1 MSRQPSLGRWV
12 GWRMSLLALGAVL
25 AIAAGM
31 YLWFLFGDWWVL
43 RQVPAAARAEILQ
56 LRADPQQNEARLW
69 ELFSHYYPVRYFLP
83 GIASRDWWV
92 LAGLLLAAVPL
103 ILLAGF
109 RLSRPLSSQFS
120 AIAAAARRV
129 ASGELDTRLDVA
141 ETAPAEVR
149 RLALDFNSLTA
160 RLQQY
165 ENDVR
170 DSSAILAHEL
180 RTPLNAASV
189 RVQGILDEVL
199 PADARQLQLVKR
211 QLDLLNTLVGDLHTL
226 SLAEA
231 GQLALD
237 QRSFAL
243 AALVEERLAWFAPQL
258 QAEGVRVELHLD
270 ECQPAVRRPGAHRP
284 VAHHPAGKLPALWR
298 QRRRAGDRPAG
309 PGRRPDPGIPR
320 PRPGYPG
327 GRPGTGLPSLLAR
340 REFACAASGRQRLGA
355 IHRPRHLRRPPGADP
370 RPGAARWRGAAAD
383 RVARASRRPG
393 VIARPIPWY
402 SQTSIVS
409 MAWTPRRT

>member
-1 MSRQPSLGRWV
+1 MKRQAPLGRWV

-25 AIAAGM
+25 LIAAGM

-43 RQVPAAARAEILQ
+43 RQVPQAARAEILQ
-56 LRADPQQNEARLW
+56 LRADPQENEARLW
-69 ELFSHYYPVRYFLP
+69 ALFSHYYPVRYFLP

-92 LAGLLLAAVPL
+92 LAGLVLAAVPL

-129 ASGELDTRLDVA
+129 ASGDLDTRLEVA
-141 ETAPAEVR
+141 ETAPAELR

-165 ENDVR
+165 ERDVR

-189 RVQGILDEVL
+189 RVQGILDEVF
-199 PADARQLQLVKR
+199 PADARQLQMVKR

-237 QRSFAL
+237 QRPFAL

-258 QAEGVRVELHLD
+258 QAEAIRLHL
-270 ECQPAVRRPGAHRP
+270 E
-284 VAHHPAGKLPALWR
+284 L
-298 QRRRAGDRPAG
+298 
-309 PGRRPDPGIPR
+309 DP
-320 PRPGYPG
+320 
-327 GRPGTGLPSLLAR
+327 
-340 REFACAASGRQRLGA
+340 RQRLYADRDRIGQLLNILLENFLRYGA
-355 IHRPRHLRRPPGADP
+355 SGGELEIVQRALAEGLVLEFRDRGPGIAEADRERVFHRFWRTDSSRARHLG
-370 RPGAARWRGAAAD
+370 GSGLGLSI
-383 RVARASRRPG
+383 ARAICAAHQGRIVALVREGGGTVMRIELPG
-393 VIARPIPWY
+393 RL
-402 SQTSIVS
+402 S
-409 MAWTPRRT
+409 

>member
-1 MSRQPSLGRWV
+1 MKRQAPLGRWV

-25 AIAAGM
+25 LIAAGM

-43 RQVPAAARAEILQ
+43 RQVPQAARTEILQ
-56 LRADPQQNEARLW
+56 LRADPQENEARLW
-69 ELFSHYYPVRYFLP
+69 ALFSHYYPVRYFLP

-92 LAGLLLAAVPL
+92 LAGLVLAAVPL

-129 ASGELDTRLDVA
+129 ASGDLDTRLEVA
-141 ETAPAEVR
+141 ETAPAELR

-165 ENDVR
+165 ERDVR

-189 RVQGILDEVL
+189 RVQGILDEVF
-199 PADARQLQLVKR
+199 PADARQLQMVKR

-237 QRSFAL
+237 QRPFAL

-258 QAEGVRVELHLD
+258 QAEAIRLHL
-270 ECQPAVRRPGAHRP
+270 E
-284 VAHHPAGKLPALWR
+284 L
-298 QRRRAGDRPAG
+298 
-309 PGRRPDPGIPR
+309 DP
-320 PRPGYPG
+320 
-327 GRPGTGLPSLLAR
+327 
-340 REFACAASGRQRLGA
+340 RQRLYADRDRIGQLLNILLENFLRYGA
-355 IHRPRHLRRPPGADP
+355 SGGELEIVQQALAEGLVLEFRDRGPGIAEADRERVFHRFWRADSSRARHLG
-370 RPGAARWRGAAAD
+370 GSGLGLSI
-383 RVARASRRPG
+383 ARAICAAHQGRIVALGHEGGGTVMRIELPG
-393 VIARPIPWY
+393 RG
-402 SQTSIVS
+402 
-409 MAWTPRRT
+409 

>member
-1 MSRQPSLGRWV
+1 MKRQAPLGRWV

-25 AIAAGM
+25 LIAAGM

-43 RQVPAAARAEILQ
+43 RQVPQAARAEILQ
-56 LRADPQQNEARLW
+56 LRADPQENEARLW
-69 ELFSHYYPVRYFLP
+69 ALFSHYYPVRYFLP

-92 LAGLLLAAVPL
+92 LAGLVLAAVPL

-129 ASGELDTRLDVA
+129 ASGDLDTRLEVA
-141 ETAPAEVR
+141 ETAPAELR

-165 ENDVR
+165 ERDVR

-189 RVQGILDEVL
+189 RVQGILDEVF
-199 PADARQLQLVKR
+199 PADARQLQMVKR

-237 QRSFAL
+237 QRPFAL
-243 AALVEERLAWFAPQL
+243 AALVEEGLAWFAPQL
-258 QAEGVRVELHLD
+258 QAEAIRLHL
-270 ECQPAVRRPGAHRP
+270 E
-284 VAHHPAGKLPALWR
+284 L
-298 QRRRAGDRPAG
+298 
-309 PGRRPDPGIPR
+309 DP
-320 PRPGYPG
+320 
-327 GRPGTGLPSLLAR
+327 
-340 REFACAASGRQRLGA
+340 RQRLYADRDRIGQLLNILLENFLRYGA
-355 IHRPRHLRRPPGADP
+355 SGGELEIVQRALAEGLVLEFRDRGPGIAEADRERVFHRFWRADSSRARHLG
-370 RPGAARWRGAAAD
+370 GSGLGLSI
-383 RVARASRRPG
+383 ARAICAAHQGRIVALGREGGGTVMRIELPG
-393 VIARPIPWY
+393 RL
-402 SQTSIVS
+402 S
-409 MAWTPRRT
+409 

>member
-1 MSRQPSLGRWV
+1 MKRQAPLGRWV

-25 AIAAGM
+25 LIAAGM

-43 RQVPAAARAEILQ
+43 RQVPQAARAEILQ
-56 LRADPQQNEARLW
+56 LRADPQENEARLW
-69 ELFSHYYPVRYFLP
+69 ALFSHYYPVRYFLP

-92 LAGLLLAAVPL
+92 LAGLVLAAVPL

-129 ASGELDTRLDVA
+129 ASGDLDTRLEVA
-141 ETAPAEVR
+141 ETAPAELR

-165 ENDVR
+165 ERDVR

-189 RVQGILDEVL
+189 RVQGILDEVF
-199 PADARQLQLVKR
+199 PADACQLQMVKR

-237 QRSFAL
+237 QRPFAL

-258 QAEGVRVELHLD
+258 QAEAIRLHL
-270 ECQPAVRRPGAHRP
+270 E
-284 VAHHPAGKLPALWR
+284 L
-298 QRRRAGDRPAG
+298 
-309 PGRRPDPGIPR
+309 DP
-320 PRPGYPG
+320 
-327 GRPGTGLPSLLAR
+327 
-340 REFACAASGRQRLGA
+340 RQRLYADRDRIGQLLNILLENFLRYGA
-355 IHRPRHLRRPPGADP
+355 SGGELEIVQRALAEGLVLEFRDRGPGIAEADRERVFHRFWRADSSRARHLG
-370 RPGAARWRGAAAD
+370 GSGLGLSI
-383 RVARASRRPG
+383 ARAICAAHQGRIVALGRKGGGTVMRIELPG
-393 VIARPIPWY
+393 RL
-402 SQTSIVS
+402 S
-409 MAWTPRRT
+409 

>member
-1 MSRQPSLGRWV
+1 M
-12 GWRMSLLALGAVL
+12 
-25 AIAAGM
+25 
-31 YLWFLFGDWWVL
+31 
-43 RQVPAAARAEILQ
+43 
-56 LRADPQQNEARLW
+56 
-69 ELFSHYYPVRYFLP
+69 RYFLP

-129 ASGELDTRLDVA
+129 ASGDLETRLEVA
-141 ETAPAEVR
+141 ETAPAELR

-165 ENDVR
+165 ERDVR

-189 RVQGILDEVL
+189 RVQGILDEVF
-199 PADARQLQLVKR
+199 PADARQLQMVKR

-237 QRSFAL
+237 QRPFAL

-258 QAEGVRVELHLD
+258 QAEAIQLRLEL
-270 ECQPAVRRPGAHRP
+270 
-284 VAHHPAGKLPALWR
+284 
-298 QRRRAGDRPAG
+298 
-309 PGRRPDPGIPR
+309 DP
-320 PRPGYPG
+320 
-327 GRPGTGLPSLLAR
+327 
-340 REFACAASGRQRLGA
+340 RQRLYADRHRIGQLLNILLENFLRYGA
-355 IHRPRHLRRPPGADP
+355 SGGELEIVQLALAEGLVLEFRDRGPGIAEADRERVFHRFWRADSSRARHLG
-370 RPGAARWRGAAAD
+370 GSGLGLSI
-383 RVARASRRPG
+383 ARAICAAHQGRIVALGREGGGTVMRIELPG
-393 VIARPIPWY
+393 RL
-402 SQTSIVS
+402 S
-409 MAWTPRRT
+409 

>member
-1 MSRQPSLGRWV
+1 M
-12 GWRMSLLALGAVL
+12 
-25 AIAAGM
+25 
-31 YLWFLFGDWWVL
+31 L
-43 RQVPAAARAEILQ
+43 RQVPQAARAEILQ
-56 LRADPQQNEARLW
+56 LRADPQEHEARLW
-69 ELFSHYYPVRYFLP
+69 ALFSHYYPVRYFLP

-92 LAGLLLAAVPL
+92 LAGLVLAAVPL

-129 ASGELDTRLDVA
+129 ASGDLDTRLEVA
-141 ETAPAEVR
+141 ETAPAELR

-165 ENDVR
+165 ERDVR

-189 RVQGILDEVL
+189 RVQGILDEVF
-199 PADARQLQLVKR
+199 PADARQLQMVKR

-237 QRSFAL
+237 QRPFAL

-258 QAEGVRVELHLD
+258 QAEAIRLRLELD
-270 ECQPAVRRPGAHRP
+270 P
-284 VAHHPAGKLPALWR
+284 R
-298 QRRRAGDRPAG
+298 QRLYADRDRIGQLLNILLENFLRYGASGGELEIVQRALAEGLVLEFRDRGPGIAEADRERVFHRFWRADSSRARHLG
-309 PGRRPDPGIPR
+309 GSGLGLSIARAICAAHQGRIVALGREGGGTVMRIELPGRR
-320 PRPGYPG
+320 
-327 GRPGTGLPSLLAR
+327 S
-340 REFACAASGRQRLGA
+340 
-355 IHRPRHLRRPPGADP
+355 
-370 RPGAARWRGAAAD
+370 
-383 RVARASRRPG
+383 
-393 VIARPIPWY
+393 
-402 SQTSIVS
+402 
-409 MAWTPRRT
+409 

>member
-1 MSRQPSLGRWV
+1 MKRQAPLGRWV

-25 AIAAGM
+25 LIAAGM

-43 RQVPAAARAEILQ
+43 RQVPQAARTEILQ
-56 LRADPQQNEARLW
+56 LRADPQENEARLW
-69 ELFSHYYPVRYFLP
+69 ALFSHYYPVRYFLP

-92 LAGLLLAAVPL
+92 LAGLVLAAVPL

-120 AIAAAARRV
+120 TIAAAARRV
-129 ASGELDTRLDVA
+129 ASGDLDTRLEVA
-141 ETAPAEVR
+141 ETAPAELR

-165 ENDVR
+165 ERDVR

-189 RVQGILDEVL
+189 RVQGILDEVF
-199 PADARQLQLVKR
+199 PADARQLQMVKR

-237 QRSFAL
+237 QRPFAL

-258 QAEGVRVELHLD
+258 QAEAIRLHL
-270 ECQPAVRRPGAHRP
+270 E
-284 VAHHPAGKLPALWR
+284 L
-298 QRRRAGDRPAG
+298 
-309 PGRRPDPGIPR
+309 DP
-320 PRPGYPG
+320 
-327 GRPGTGLPSLLAR
+327 
-340 REFACAASGRQRLGA
+340 RQRLYADRDRIGQLLNILLENFLRYGA
-355 IHRPRHLRRPPGADP
+355 SGGELAIVQQALAEGLVLEFRDRGPGIAEADRERVFHRFWRADSSRARHLG
-370 RPGAARWRGAAAD
+370 GSGLGLSI
-383 RVARASRRPG
+383 ARAICAAHQGRIVALGREGGGTVMRIELPG
-393 VIARPIPWY
+393 RL
-402 SQTSIVS
+402 S
-409 MAWTPRRT
+409 

>member
-1 MSRQPSLGRWV
+1 MKRQAPLGRWV

-25 AIAAGM
+25 LIAAGM

-43 RQVPAAARAEILQ
+43 RQVPQAARTEILQ
-56 LRADPQQNEARLW
+56 LRADPQENEARLW
-69 ELFSHYYPVRYFLP
+69 ALFSHYYPVRYFLP

-92 LAGLLLAAVPL
+92 LAGLVLAAVPL

-129 ASGELDTRLDVA
+129 ASGDLDTRLEVA
-141 ETAPAEVR
+141 ETAPAELR

-165 ENDVR
+165 ERDVR
-170 DSSAILAHEL
+170 DSSSILAHEL

-189 RVQGILDEVL
+189 RVQGILDEVF
-199 PADARQLQLVKR
+199 PADARQLQMVKR

-237 QRSFAL
+237 QRPFAL

-258 QAEGVRVELHLD
+258 QAEAIRLHL
-270 ECQPAVRRPGAHRP
+270 E
-284 VAHHPAGKLPALWR
+284 L
-298 QRRRAGDRPAG
+298 
-309 PGRRPDPGIPR
+309 DP
-320 PRPGYPG
+320 
-327 GRPGTGLPSLLAR
+327 
-340 REFACAASGRQRLGA
+340 RQRLYADRDRIGQLLNILLENFLRYGA
-355 IHRPRHLRRPPGADP
+355 SGGELEIVQQALAEGLVLEFRDRGPGIAEADRERVFHRFWRADSSRARHLG
-370 RPGAARWRGAAAD
+370 GSGLGLSI
-383 RVARASRRPG
+383 ARAICAAHQGRIVALGHEGGGTVMRIELPG
-393 VIARPIPWY
+393 RG
-402 SQTSIVS
+402 
-409 MAWTPRRT
+409 

>member
-1 MSRQPSLGRWV
+1 MKRQAPLGRWV

-25 AIAAGM
+25 LIAAGM

-43 RQVPAAARAEILQ
+43 RQVPQAARAEILQ
-56 LRADPQQNEARLW
+56 LRADPQENEARLW
-69 ELFSHYYPVRYFLP
+69 ALFSHYYPVRYFLP

-109 RLSRPLSSQFS
+109 RLSRPLSSQFF

-129 ASGELDTRLDVA
+129 ASGDLETRLEVA
-141 ETAPAEVR
+141 ETAPAELR

-165 ENDVR
+165 ERDVR

-189 RVQGILDEVL
+189 RVQGILDEVF
-199 PADARQLQLVKR
+199 PADARQLQMVKR

-237 QRSFAL
+237 QRPFAL

-258 QAEGVRVELHLD
+258 HAEAIQLRLEL
-270 ECQPAVRRPGAHRP
+270 
-284 VAHHPAGKLPALWR
+284 
-298 QRRRAGDRPAG
+298 
-309 PGRRPDPGIPR
+309 DP
-320 PRPGYPG
+320 
-327 GRPGTGLPSLLAR
+327 
-340 REFACAASGRQRLGA
+340 RQRLYADRHRIGQLLNILLENFLRYGA
-355 IHRPRHLRRPPGADP
+355 SGGELEIVQLALAEGLVLEFRDRGPGIAEADRERVFHRFWRADSSRARHLG
-370 RPGAARWRGAAAD
+370 GSGLGLSI
-383 RVARASRRPG
+383 ARAICAAHQGRIVALGREGGGTVMRIELPG
-393 VIARPIPWY
+393 RL
-402 SQTSIVS
+402 S
-409 MAWTPRRT
+409 

>member
-1 MSRQPSLGRWV
+1 MKRQAPLGRWV

-25 AIAAGM
+25 LIAAGM

-43 RQVPAAARAEILQ
+43 RQVPQAARAEILQ
-56 LRADPQQNEARLW
+56 LRADPQENEARLW
-69 ELFSHYYPVRYFLP
+69 ALFSHYYPVRYFLP

-129 ASGELDTRLDVA
+129 ASGDLDTRLEVA
-141 ETAPAEVR
+141 ETAPAELR

-165 ENDVR
+165 ERDVR

-189 RVQGILDEVL
+189 RVQGILDEVF
-199 PADARQLQLVKR
+199 PADARQLQMVKR

-237 QRSFAL
+237 QRPFAL

-258 QAEGVRVELHLD
+258 QAEAIPLRLEL
-270 ECQPAVRRPGAHRP
+270 
-284 VAHHPAGKLPALWR
+284 
-298 QRRRAGDRPAG
+298 
-309 PGRRPDPGIPR
+309 DP
-320 PRPGYPG
+320 
-327 GRPGTGLPSLLAR
+327 
-340 REFACAASGRQRLGA
+340 RQRLYADRHRIGQLLNILLENFLRYGA
-355 IHRPRHLRRPPGADP
+355 SGGELEIVQLALAEGLVLEFRDRGPGIAEADRERVFHRFWRADSSRARHLG
-370 RPGAARWRGAAAD
+370 GSGLGLSI
-383 RVARASRRPG
+383 ARAICAAHQGRIVALGREGGGTVMRIELPG
-393 VIARPIPWY
+393 RL
-402 SQTSIVS
+402 S
-409 MAWTPRRT
+409 

>member
-1 MSRQPSLGRWV
+1 MKRQAPLGRWV

-25 AIAAGM
+25 LIAAGM

-43 RQVPAAARAEILQ
+43 RQVPQAARAEILQ
-56 LRADPQQNEARLW
+56 LRADPQENEARLW
-69 ELFSHYYPVRYFLP
+69 ALFSHYYPVRYFLP

-92 LAGLLLAAVPL
+92 LAGLVLAAVPL

-129 ASGELDTRLDVA
+129 ASGDLDTRLEVA
-141 ETAPAEVR
+141 ETAPAELR

-165 ENDVR
+165 ERDVR

-189 RVQGILDEVL
+189 RVQGILDEVF
-199 PADARQLQLVKR
+199 PADARQLQMVKR

-237 QRSFAL
+237 QRPFAL

-258 QAEGVRVELHLD
+258 QAEAIRLHLELD
-270 ECQPAVRRPGAHRP
+270 
-284 VAHHPAGKLPALWR
+284 L
-298 QRRRAGDRPAG
+298 
-309 PGRRPDPGIPR
+309 
-320 PRPGYPG
+320 
-327 GRPGTGLPSLLAR
+327 
-340 REFACAASGRQRLGA
+340 RQRLYADRDRIGQLLNILLENFLRYGA
-355 IHRPRHLRRPPGADP
+355 SGGELEIVQQALAEGLVLEFRDRGPGIAEADRERVFHRFWRADSSRARHLG
-370 RPGAARWRGAAAD
+370 GSGLGLSI
-383 RVARASRRPG
+383 ARAICAAHQGRIVALGREGGGTVMRIELPG
-393 VIARPIPWY
+393 RL
-402 SQTSIVS
+402 S
-409 MAWTPRRT
+409 

>member
-56 LRADPQQNEARLW
+56 LRADPQQNETRLW

-199 PADARQLQLVKR
+199 PADARQLQQVKR

-270 ECQPAVRRPGAHRP
+270 ERQQLFADRERIGQLLTILLENFLRYGASGGELEIVQQAQADGLILEFR
-284 VAHHPAGKLPALWR
+284 
-298 QRRRAGDRPAG
+298 DRG
-309 PGRRPDPGIPR
+309 PGIPEADR
-320 PRPGYPG
+320 ERVFHRFWRAESSRARHLGGSGLGLSIARAICVAHQGQIRALERPGGGALLRIELPG
-327 GRPGTGLPSLLAR
+327 
-340 REFACAASGRQRLGA
+340 
-355 IHRPRHLRRPPGADP
+355 
-370 RPGAARWRGAAAD
+370 
-383 RVARASRRPG
+383 RVAAP
-393 VIARPIPWY
+393 V
-402 SQTSIVS
+402 
-409 MAWTPRRT
+409 

>member
-1 MSRQPSLGRWV
+1 MKRQAPLGRWV

-25 AIAAGM
+25 LIAAGM

-43 RQVPAAARAEILQ
+43 RQVPQAARAEILQ
-56 LRADPQQNEARLW
+56 LRADPQENEARLW
-69 ELFSHYYPVRYFLP
+69 ALFSHYYPVRYFLP

-92 LAGLLLAAVPL
+92 LAGLVLAAVPL

-129 ASGELDTRLDVA
+129 ASGDLDTRLEVA
-141 ETAPAEVR
+141 ETAPAELR

-165 ENDVR
+165 ERDVR

-189 RVQGILDEVL
+189 RVQGILDEVF
-199 PADARQLQLVKR
+199 PADARQLQMVKR

-237 QRSFAL
+237 QRPFAL

-258 QAEGVRVELHLD
+258 QAEAIRLHL
-270 ECQPAVRRPGAHRP
+270 E
-284 VAHHPAGKLPALWR
+284 L
-298 QRRRAGDRPAG
+298 
-309 PGRRPDPGIPR
+309 DP
-320 PRPGYPG
+320 
-327 GRPGTGLPSLLAR
+327 
-340 REFACAASGRQRLGA
+340 RQRLYADRDRIGQLLNILLENFLRYGA
-355 IHRPRHLRRPPGADP
+355 SGGELEIVQQALAEGLVLEFRDRGPGIAEADRERVFHRFWRADSSRARHLG
-370 RPGAARWRGAAAD
+370 GSGLGLSI
-383 RVARASRRPG
+383 ARAICAAHQGRIVALGREGGGTVMRIELPG
-393 VIARPIPWY
+393 RL
-402 SQTSIVS
+402 S
-409 MAWTPRRT
+409 

>member
-1 MSRQPSLGRWV
+1 MKRQAPLGRWV

-25 AIAAGM
+25 LIAAGM

-43 RQVPAAARAEILQ
+43 RQVPQAARAEILQ
-56 LRADPQQNEARLW
+56 LRADPQENEARLW
-69 ELFSHYYPVRYFLP
+69 ALFSHYYPVRYFLP

-129 ASGELDTRLDVA
+129 ASGDLETRLEVA
-141 ETAPAEVR
+141 ETAPAELR

-165 ENDVR
+165 ERDVR

-189 RVQGILDEVL
+189 RVQGILDEVF
-199 PADARQLQLVKR
+199 PADARQLQMVKR

-231 GQLALD
+231 GPLALD
-237 QRSFAL
+237 QRPVAL
-243 AALVEERLAWFAPQL
+243 AALVEERLAWFTPQL
-258 QAEGVRVELHLD
+258 QAEAIQLRLEL
-270 ECQPAVRRPGAHRP
+270 
-284 VAHHPAGKLPALWR
+284 
-298 QRRRAGDRPAG
+298 
-309 PGRRPDPGIPR
+309 DP
-320 PRPGYPG
+320 
-327 GRPGTGLPSLLAR
+327 
-340 REFACAASGRQRLGA
+340 RQRLYADRDRIGQLLNILLENFLRYGA
-355 IHRPRHLRRPPGADP
+355 SGGELEIVQLALAEGLVLEFRDRGPGIAEADRERVFHRFWRADSSRARHLG
-370 RPGAARWRGAAAD
+370 GSGLGLSI
-383 RVARASRRPG
+383 ARAICAAHQGRIVALGHEGGGTVMRIELPG
-393 VIARPIPWY
+393 RL
-402 SQTSIVS
+402 S
-409 MAWTPRRT
+409 

>member
-243 AALVEERLAWFAPQL
+243 AALVEERLAWFTPQL

-270 ECQPAVRRPGAHRP
+270 ERQQLFADRERIGQLLTILLENFLRYGASGGELQIVQQAQADGLILEFR
-284 VAHHPAGKLPALWR
+284 
-298 QRRRAGDRPAG
+298 DRG
-309 PGRRPDPGIPR
+309 PGIPEADR
-320 PRPGYPG
+320 ERVFHRFWRAESSRARHLGGSGLGLSIARAICVAHQGQIRALERPGGGALLRIELPG
-327 GRPGTGLPSLLAR
+327 
-340 REFACAASGRQRLGA
+340 
-355 IHRPRHLRRPPGADP
+355 
-370 RPGAARWRGAAAD
+370 
-383 RVARASRRPG
+383 RVAAP
-393 VIARPIPWY
+393 V
-402 SQTSIVS
+402 
-409 MAWTPRRT
+409 

>member
-1 MSRQPSLGRWV
+1 MKRQAPLGRWV

-25 AIAAGM
+25 LIAVGM

-43 RQVPAAARAEILQ
+43 RQVPQAARAEILQ
-56 LRADPQQNEARLW
+56 LRADPQENEARLW
-69 ELFSHYYPVRYFLP
+69 ALFSHYYPVRYFLP

-92 LAGLLLAAVPL
+92 LAGLVLAAVPL

-129 ASGELDTRLDVA
+129 ASGDLDTRLEVA
-141 ETAPAEVR
+141 ETAPAELR

-165 ENDVR
+165 ERDVR

-189 RVQGILDEVL
+189 RVQGILDEVF
-199 PADARQLQLVKR
+199 PADARQLQMIKR

-237 QRSFAL
+237 QRPFAL

-258 QAEGVRVELHLD
+258 QAEAIRLHL
-270 ECQPAVRRPGAHRP
+270 E
-284 VAHHPAGKLPALWR
+284 L
-298 QRRRAGDRPAG
+298 
-309 PGRRPDPGIPR
+309 DP
-320 PRPGYPG
+320 
-327 GRPGTGLPSLLAR
+327 
-340 REFACAASGRQRLGA
+340 RQRLYADRDRIGQLLNILLENFLRYGA
-355 IHRPRHLRRPPGADP
+355 SGGELEIVQQALAERLVLEFRDRGPGIAEADRERVFHRFWRADSSRARHLG
-370 RPGAARWRGAAAD
+370 GSGLGLSI
-383 RVARASRRPG
+383 ARAICAAHQGRIVALGREGGGTVMRIELPG
-393 VIARPIPWY
+393 RL
-402 SQTSIVS
+402 S
-409 MAWTPRRT
+409 

>member
-1 MSRQPSLGRWV
+1 MSRQPPLGRWV

-199 PADARQLQLVKR
+199 PADARQLQQVKR

-237 QRSFAL
+237 QRPFVL

-258 QAEGVRVELHLD
+258 QAEGVRVELQLD
-270 ECQPAVRRPGAHRP
+270 ERQQLFADRERIGQLLTILLENFLRYGASGGELQIVQQAQADGLILEFR
-284 VAHHPAGKLPALWR
+284 
-298 QRRRAGDRPAG
+298 DRG
-309 PGRRPDPGIPR
+309 PGIPEADR
-320 PRPGYPG
+320 ERVFHRFWRAESSRARHLGGSGLGLSIARAICVAHQGQIRALERPGGGALLRIELPG
-327 GRPGTGLPSLLAR
+327 
-340 REFACAASGRQRLGA
+340 
-355 IHRPRHLRRPPGADP
+355 
-370 RPGAARWRGAAAD
+370 
-383 RVARASRRPG
+383 RVAAPL
-393 VIARPIPWY
+393 
-402 SQTSIVS
+402 
-409 MAWTPRRT
+409 

>member
-1 MSRQPSLGRWV
+1 MKRQAPLGRWV

-25 AIAAGM
+25 LIAAGM

-43 RQVPAAARAEILQ
+43 RQVPQAARAEILQ
-56 LRADPQQNEARLW
+56 LRADPQENEARLW
-69 ELFSHYYPVRYFLP
+69 ALFSHYYPVRYFLP

-92 LAGLLLAAVPL
+92 LAGLVLAAVPL

-129 ASGELDTRLDVA
+129 ASGDLETRLEVA
-141 ETAPAEVR
+141 ETAPAELR

-165 ENDVR
+165 ERDVR

-189 RVQGILDEVL
+189 RVQGILDEVF
-199 PADARQLQLVKR
+199 PADARQLQMVKR

-237 QRSFAL
+237 QRPFAL

-258 QAEGVRVELHLD
+258 QAEAIRLHLELD
-270 ECQPAVRRPGAHRP
+270 
-284 VAHHPAGKLPALWR
+284 L
-298 QRRRAGDRPAG
+298 
-309 PGRRPDPGIPR
+309 
-320 PRPGYPG
+320 
-327 GRPGTGLPSLLAR
+327 
-340 REFACAASGRQRLGA
+340 RQRLYADRDRIGQLLNILLENFLRYGA
-355 IHRPRHLRRPPGADP
+355 SGGELEIVQRALAEGLVLEFRDRGPGIAEADRERVFHRFWRADSSRARHLG
-370 RPGAARWRGAAAD
+370 GSGLGLSI
-383 RVARASRRPG
+383 ARAICAAHQGRIVALGREGGGTVMRIELPG
-393 VIARPIPWY
+393 RL
-402 SQTSIVS
+402 S
-409 MAWTPRRT
+409 

>member
-1 MSRQPSLGRWV
+1 MKRQAPLGRWV

-25 AIAAGM
+25 LIAAGM

-43 RQVPAAARAEILQ
+43 RQVPQAARAEILQ
-56 LRADPQQNEARLW
+56 LRADPQENEARLW
-69 ELFSHYYPVRYFLP
+69 ALFSHYYPVRYFLP

-92 LAGLLLAAVPL
+92 LAGLVLAAVPL

-129 ASGELDTRLDVA
+129 ASGDLDTRLEVA
-141 ETAPAEVR
+141 ETASAELR

-165 ENDVR
+165 ERDVR

-189 RVQGILDEVL
+189 RVQGILDEVF
-199 PADARQLQLVKR
+199 PADARQLQMVKR

-237 QRSFAL
+237 QRPFAL

-258 QAEGVRVELHLD
+258 QAEAIRLHL
-270 ECQPAVRRPGAHRP
+270 E
-284 VAHHPAGKLPALWR
+284 L
-298 QRRRAGDRPAG
+298 
-309 PGRRPDPGIPR
+309 DP
-320 PRPGYPG
+320 
-327 GRPGTGLPSLLAR
+327 
-340 REFACAASGRQRLGA
+340 RQRLYADRDRIGQLLNILLENFLRYGA
-355 IHRPRHLRRPPGADP
+355 SGGELEIVQRALAEGLVLEFRDRGPGIAEADRERVFHRFWRTDSSRARHLG
-370 RPGAARWRGAAAD
+370 GSGLGLSI
-383 RVARASRRPG
+383 ARAICAAHQGRIVALVREGGGTVMRIELPG
-393 VIARPIPWY
+393 RL
-402 SQTSIVS
+402 S
-409 MAWTPRRT
+409 

>member
-1 MSRQPSLGRWV
+1 MKRQAPLGRWV

-25 AIAAGM
+25 LIAAGM

-43 RQVPAAARAEILQ
+43 RQVPQAARAEILQ
-56 LRADPQQNEARLW
+56 LRADPQENEARLW
-69 ELFSHYYPVRYFLP
+69 ALFSHYYPVRYFLP

-129 ASGELDTRLDVA
+129 ASGDLETRLEVA
-141 ETAPAEVR
+141 ETAPAELR

-165 ENDVR
+165 ERDVR

-189 RVQGILDEVL
+189 RVQGILDEVF
-199 PADARQLQLVKR
+199 PADARQLQMVKR

-237 QRSFAL
+237 QRPFAL

-258 QAEGVRVELHLD
+258 QAEAIQLRLEL
-270 ECQPAVRRPGAHRP
+270 
-284 VAHHPAGKLPALWR
+284 
-298 QRRRAGDRPAG
+298 
-309 PGRRPDPGIPR
+309 DP
-320 PRPGYPG
+320 
-327 GRPGTGLPSLLAR
+327 
-340 REFACAASGRQRLGA
+340 RQRLYADRDRIGQLLNILLENFLRYGA
-355 IHRPRHLRRPPGADP
+355 SGGELEIVQLALAESLVLEFRDRGLGIAEADRERVFHRFWRADSSRARHLG
-370 RPGAARWRGAAAD
+370 GSGLGLSI
-383 RVARASRRPG
+383 ARAICAAHQGRIVALGREGGGTVMRIELPG
-393 VIARPIPWY
+393 RL
-402 SQTSIVS
+402 S
-409 MAWTPRRT
+409 

>member
-1 MSRQPSLGRWV
+1 MKRQAPLGRWV

-25 AIAAGM
+25 LIAAGM

-43 RQVPAAARAEILQ
+43 RQVPQAARAEILQ
-56 LRADPQQNEARLW
+56 LRADPQENEARLW
-69 ELFSHYYPVRYFLP
+69 ALFSHYYPVRYFLP

-129 ASGELDTRLDVA
+129 ASGDLETRLEVA
-141 ETAPAEVR
+141 ETAPAELR

-165 ENDVR
+165 ERDVR

-189 RVQGILDEVL
+189 RVQGILDEVF
-199 PADARQLQLVKR
+199 PADARQLQMVKR

-237 QRSFAL
+237 QRPFAL
-243 AALVEERLAWFAPQL
+243 AALVEERLAWFTPQL
-258 QAEGVRVELHLD
+258 QAEAIQLRLEL
-270 ECQPAVRRPGAHRP
+270 
-284 VAHHPAGKLPALWR
+284 
-298 QRRRAGDRPAG
+298 
-309 PGRRPDPGIPR
+309 DP
-320 PRPGYPG
+320 
-327 GRPGTGLPSLLAR
+327 
-340 REFACAASGRQRLGA
+340 RQRLYADRDRIGQLLNILLENFLRYGA
-355 IHRPRHLRRPPGADP
+355 SGGELEIVQLALAEGLVLEFRDRGPGIAEADRERVFHRFWRADSSRARHLG
-370 RPGAARWRGAAAD
+370 GSGLGLSI
-383 RVARASRRPG
+383 ARAICAAHQGRIVALGHEGGGTVMRIELPG
-393 VIARPIPWY
+393 RL
-402 SQTSIVS
+402 S
-409 MAWTPRRT
+409 

>member
-1 MSRQPSLGRWV
+1 MKRQAPLGRWV

-25 AIAAGM
+25 LIAAGM

-43 RQVPAAARAEILQ
+43 RQVPQAARAEILQ
-56 LRADPQQNEARLW
+56 LRADPQENEARLW
-69 ELFSHYYPVRYFLP
+69 ALFSHYYPVRYFLP

-129 ASGELDTRLDVA
+129 ASGDLDTRLEVSD
-141 ETAPAEVR
+141 TAPAELR

-165 ENDVR
+165 ERDVR

-189 RVQGILDEVL
+189 RVQGILDEVF
-199 PADARQLQLVKR
+199 PADARQLQMVKR

-237 QRSFAL
+237 QRPFAL

-258 QAEGVRVELHLD
+258 QAEALRLRLELDPRQQLYAD
-270 ECQPAVRRPGAHRP
+270 RDRIGQLLNILLENFLRYGASGGELEI
-284 VAHHPAGKLPALWR
+284 VQLALAEGLVLEFR
-298 QRRRAGDRPAG
+298 DRG
-309 PGRRPDPGIPR
+309 PGIAEVDRERVFHRFWRADSSR
-320 PRPGYPG
+320 ARHLG
-327 GRPGTGLPSLLAR
+327 GSGLGLSIAR
-340 REFACAASGRQRLGA
+340 AICAAHQGRIVALGREGGGTVMRIELPGRL
-355 IHRPRHLRRPPGADP
+355 
-370 RPGAARWRGAAAD
+370 
-383 RVARASRRPG
+383 S
-393 VIARPIPWY
+393 
-402 SQTSIVS
+402 
-409 MAWTPRRT
+409 

>member
-1 MSRQPSLGRWV
+1 MKRQAPLGRWV

-25 AIAAGM
+25 LIAAGM

-43 RQVPAAARAEILQ
+43 RQVPQAARAEILQ
-56 LRADPQQNEARLW
+56 LRADPQENEARLW
-69 ELFSHYYPVRYFLP
+69 ALFSHYYPVRYFLP

-92 LAGLLLAAVPL
+92 LAGLVLAAVPL

-129 ASGELDTRLDVA
+129 ASGDLDTRLEVA
-141 ETAPAEVR
+141 ETAPAELR

-165 ENDVR
+165 ERDVR

-189 RVQGILDEVL
+189 RVQGILDEVF
-199 PADARQLQLVKR
+199 PADARQLQMVKR

-237 QRSFAL
+237 QRPFAL

-258 QAEGVRVELHLD
+258 QAEAIRLHLELD
-270 ECQPAVRRPGAHRP
+270 
-284 VAHHPAGKLPALWR
+284 L
-298 QRRRAGDRPAG
+298 
-309 PGRRPDPGIPR
+309 
-320 PRPGYPG
+320 
-327 GRPGTGLPSLLAR
+327 
-340 REFACAASGRQRLGA
+340 RQRLYADRDRIGQLLNILLENFLRYGA
-355 IHRPRHLRRPPGADP
+355 SGGELEIVQRALAEGLVLEFRDRGPGIAEADRERVFHRFWRADSSRARHLG
-370 RPGAARWRGAAAD
+370 GSGLGLSI
-383 RVARASRRPG
+383 ARAICAAHQGRIVALGREGGGTVMRIELPG
-393 VIARPIPWY
+393 RL
-402 SQTSIVS
+402 S
-409 MAWTPRRT
+409 

>member
-1 MSRQPSLGRWV
+1 MKRQAPLGRWV

-25 AIAAGM
+25 LIAAGM

-43 RQVPAAARAEILQ
+43 RQVPQAARAEILQ
-56 LRADPQQNEARLW
+56 LRADPQENEARLW
-69 ELFSHYYPVRYFLP
+69 ALFSHYYPVRYFLP

-92 LAGLLLAAVPL
+92 LAGLVLAAVPL

-129 ASGELDTRLDVA
+129 ASGDLETRLEVA
-141 ETAPAEVR
+141 ETAPAELR

-165 ENDVR
+165 ERDVR

-189 RVQGILDEVL
+189 RVQGILDEVF
-199 PADARQLQLVKR
+199 PADARQLQMVKR

-237 QRSFAL
+237 QRPFAL

-258 QAEGVRVELHLD
+258 QAEAIRLHL
-270 ECQPAVRRPGAHRP
+270 E
-284 VAHHPAGKLPALWR
+284 L
-298 QRRRAGDRPAG
+298 
-309 PGRRPDPGIPR
+309 DP
-320 PRPGYPG
+320 
-327 GRPGTGLPSLLAR
+327 
-340 REFACAASGRQRLGA
+340 RQRLYADRDRIGQLLNILLENFLRYGA
-355 IHRPRHLRRPPGADP
+355 SGGELEIVQRALAEGLVLEFRDRGPGIAEADRERVFHRFWRADSSRARHLG
-370 RPGAARWRGAAAD
+370 GSGLGLSI
-383 RVARASRRPG
+383 ARAICAAHQGRIVALGREGGGTVMRIELPG
-393 VIARPIPWY
+393 RL
-402 SQTSIVS
+402 S
-409 MAWTPRRT
+409 

>member
-1 MSRQPSLGRWV
+1 MKGQAPLGRWV

-25 AIAAGM
+25 LIAAGM

-43 RQVPAAARAEILQ
+43 RQVPELARAEILQ

-92 LAGLLLAAVPL
+92 LVGLVLAAVPL

-109 RLSRPLSSQFS
+109 RLSRPLSREFS
-120 AIAAAARRV
+120 AIAAAARQV
-129 ASGELDTRLDVA
+129 ASGKLDTRLEMS
-141 ETAPAEVR
+141 ETAPAELR

-165 ENDVR
+165 ERDVR

-189 RVQGILDEVL
+189 RVQGILDEVF
-199 PADARQLQLVKR
+199 PADARQLQMVKR

-237 QRSFAL
+237 QRPFVL

-258 QAEGVRVELHLD
+258 QAEAIQVRLDLDPRQALFADRDRLGQLLNILLENFLRYGAAGGELDIVQASLAEGVVLEFRDRGPGIPEADRERVFHRFWRADSSRARHLGGSGLGLSIARAICAAHQGRIVALGREGGGTVMRIEL
-270 ECQPAVRRPGAHRP
+270 
-284 VAHHPAGKLPALWR
+284 
-298 QRRRAGDRPAG
+298 
-309 PGRRPDPGIPR
+309 PGRR
-320 PRPGYPG
+320 
-327 GRPGTGLPSLLAR
+327 S
-340 REFACAASGRQRLGA
+340 
-355 IHRPRHLRRPPGADP
+355 
-370 RPGAARWRGAAAD
+370 
-383 RVARASRRPG
+383 
-393 VIARPIPWY
+393 
-402 SQTSIVS
+402 
-409 MAWTPRRT
+409 

>member
-1 MSRQPSLGRWV
+1 MKRQAPLGRWV

-25 AIAAGM
+25 LIAAGM

-43 RQVPAAARAEILQ
+43 RQVPQAARAEILQ
-56 LRADPQQNEARLW
+56 LRADPQEHEARLW
-69 ELFSHYYPVRYFLP
+69 ALFSHYYPVRYFLP

-92 LAGLLLAAVPL
+92 LAGLVLAAVPL

-129 ASGELDTRLDVA
+129 ASGDLDTRLEVA
-141 ETAPAEVR
+141 ETAPAELR

-165 ENDVR
+165 ERDVR

-189 RVQGILDEVL
+189 RVQGILDEVF
-199 PADARQLQLVKR
+199 PADARQLQMVKR

-237 QRSFAL
+237 QRPFAL

-258 QAEGVRVELHLD
+258 QAEAIRLRLELD
-270 ECQPAVRRPGAHRP
+270 P
-284 VAHHPAGKLPALWR
+284 R
-298 QRRRAGDRPAG
+298 QRLYADRDRIGQLLNILLENFLRYGASGGELEIVQRALAEGLVLEFRDRGPGIAEADRERVFHRFWRADSSRARHLG
-309 PGRRPDPGIPR
+309 GSGLGLSIARAICAAHQGRIVALGREGGGTVMRIELPGRR
-320 PRPGYPG
+320 
-327 GRPGTGLPSLLAR
+327 S
-340 REFACAASGRQRLGA
+340 
-355 IHRPRHLRRPPGADP
+355 
-370 RPGAARWRGAAAD
+370 
-383 RVARASRRPG
+383 
-393 VIARPIPWY
+393 
-402 SQTSIVS
+402 
-409 MAWTPRRT
+409 

>member
-1 MSRQPSLGRWV
+1 MKRQAPLGRWV

-25 AIAAGM
+25 LIAAGM

-43 RQVPAAARAEILQ
+43 RQVPQAARAEILQ
-56 LRADPQQNEARLW
+56 LRADPQENEARLW
-69 ELFSHYYPVRYFLP
+69 ALFSHYYPVRYFLP

-92 LAGLLLAAVPL
+92 LAGLVLAAVPL

-129 ASGELDTRLDVA
+129 ASGDLDTRLEVA
-141 ETAPAEVR
+141 ETAPAELR

-165 ENDVR
+165 ERDVR

-189 RVQGILDEVL
+189 RVQGILDEVF
-199 PADARQLQLVKR
+199 PADACQLQMVKR

-237 QRSFAL
+237 QRPFAL

-258 QAEGVRVELHLD
+258 QAEAIRLHL
-270 ECQPAVRRPGAHRP
+270 E
-284 VAHHPAGKLPALWR
+284 L
-298 QRRRAGDRPAG
+298 
-309 PGRRPDPGIPR
+309 DP
-320 PRPGYPG
+320 
-327 GRPGTGLPSLLAR
+327 
-340 REFACAASGRQRLGA
+340 RQRLYADRDRIGQLLNILLENFLRYGA
-355 IHRPRHLRRPPGADP
+355 SGGELEIVQRALAEGLVLEFRDRGPGIAEADRERVFHRFWRADSSRARHLG
-370 RPGAARWRGAAAD
+370 GSGLGLSI
-383 RVARASRRPG
+383 ARAICAAHQGRIVALGREGGGTVMRIELPG
-393 VIARPIPWY
+393 RL
-402 SQTSIVS
+402 S
-409 MAWTPRRT
+409 

>member
-1 MSRQPSLGRWV
+1 MKRQAPLGRWV

-25 AIAAGM
+25 LIAAGM

-43 RQVPAAARAEILQ
+43 RQVPQAARAEILQ
-56 LRADPQQNEARLW
+56 LRADPQENEARLW
-69 ELFSHYYPVRYFLP
+69 ALFSHYYPVRYFLP

-92 LAGLLLAAVPL
+92 LAGLVLAAVPL

-129 ASGELDTRLDVA
+129 ASGDLDTRLEVA
-141 ETAPAEVR
+141 ETAPAELR

-165 ENDVR
+165 ERDVR

-189 RVQGILDEVL
+189 RVQGILDEVF
-199 PADARQLQLVKR
+199 PADARQLQMVKR

-237 QRSFAL
+237 QRPFAL

-258 QAEGVRVELHLD
+258 QAEAIRLHL
-270 ECQPAVRRPGAHRP
+270 E
-284 VAHHPAGKLPALWR
+284 L
-298 QRRRAGDRPAG
+298 
-309 PGRRPDPGIPR
+309 DP
-320 PRPGYPG
+320 
-327 GRPGTGLPSLLAR
+327 
-340 REFACAASGRQRLGA
+340 RQRLYADRDRIGQLLNILLENFLRYGA
-355 IHRPRHLRRPPGADP
+355 SGGELEIVQQALAEGLVLEFRDRGPGIAEADRERVFHRFWRADSSRARHLG
-370 RPGAARWRGAAAD
+370 GSGLGLSI
-383 RVARASRRPG
+383 ARAICAAHQGRIVALGHEGGGTVMRIELPG
-393 VIARPIPWY
+393 RL
-402 SQTSIVS
+402 S
-409 MAWTPRRT
+409 

>member
-1 MSRQPSLGRWV
+1 MKRQAPLGRWV

-25 AIAAGM
+25 LIAAGM

-43 RQVPAAARAEILQ
+43 RQVPQAARAEILQ
-56 LRADPQQNEARLW
+56 LRADPQEHEARLW
-69 ELFSHYYPVRYFLP
+69 ALFSHYYPVRYFLP

-92 LAGLLLAAVPL
+92 LAGLVLAAVPL

-120 AIAAAARRV
+120 TIAAAARRV
-129 ASGELDTRLDVA
+129 ASGDLDTRLEVA
-141 ETAPAEVR
+141 ETAPAELR

-165 ENDVR
+165 ERDVR

-189 RVQGILDEVL
+189 RVQGILDEVF
-199 PADARQLQLVKR
+199 PADARQLQMVKR

-237 QRSFAL
+237 QRPFAL

-258 QAEGVRVELHLD
+258 QAEAIRLRLELD
-270 ECQPAVRRPGAHRP
+270 P
-284 VAHHPAGKLPALWR
+284 R
-298 QRRRAGDRPAG
+298 QRLYADRDRIGQLLNILLENFLRYGASGGELEIVQRALAEGLVLEFRDRGPGIAEADRERVFHRFWRADSSRARHLG
-309 PGRRPDPGIPR
+309 GSGLGLSIARAICAAHQGRIVALGREGGGTVMRIELPGRR
-320 PRPGYPG
+320 
-327 GRPGTGLPSLLAR
+327 S
-340 REFACAASGRQRLGA
+340 
-355 IHRPRHLRRPPGADP
+355 
-370 RPGAARWRGAAAD
+370 
-383 RVARASRRPG
+383 
-393 VIARPIPWY
+393 
-402 SQTSIVS
+402 
-409 MAWTPRRT
+409 

>member
-56 LRADPQQNEARLW
+56 LRADPQQNETRLW

-258 QAEGVRVELHLD
+258 QAEGVCVELHLD
-270 ECQPAVRRPGAHRP
+270 ERQQLFADRERIGQLLTILLENFLRYGASGGELEIVQQAQADGLILEFR
-284 VAHHPAGKLPALWR
+284 
-298 QRRRAGDRPAG
+298 DRG
-309 PGRRPDPGIPR
+309 PGIPEADR
-320 PRPGYPG
+320 ERVFHRFWRAESSRARHLGGSGLGLSIARAICVAHQGQIRALERPGGGALLRIELPG
-327 GRPGTGLPSLLAR
+327 
-340 REFACAASGRQRLGA
+340 
-355 IHRPRHLRRPPGADP
+355 
-370 RPGAARWRGAAAD
+370 
-383 RVARASRRPG
+383 RVAAP
-393 VIARPIPWY
+393 V
-402 SQTSIVS
+402 
-409 MAWTPRRT
+409 

>member
-1 MSRQPSLGRWV
+1 MSRQPPLGRWV

-199 PADARQLQLVKR
+199 PADARQLQQVKR

-237 QRSFAL
+237 QRPFVL

-258 QAEGVRVELHLD
+258 QAEGVRVELQLD
-270 ECQPAVRRPGAHRP
+270 ERQQLFADRERIGQLLTILLENFLRYGASGGELQIVQQAQADGLIVEFR
-284 VAHHPAGKLPALWR
+284 
-298 QRRRAGDRPAG
+298 DRG
-309 PGRRPDPGIPR
+309 PGIPEADR
-320 PRPGYPG
+320 ERVFHRFWRAESSRARHLGGSGLGLSIARAICVAHQGQIRALERPGGGALLRIELPG
-327 GRPGTGLPSLLAR
+327 
-340 REFACAASGRQRLGA
+340 
-355 IHRPRHLRRPPGADP
+355 
-370 RPGAARWRGAAAD
+370 
-383 RVARASRRPG
+383 RVAAPL
-393 VIARPIPWY
+393 
-402 SQTSIVS
+402 
-409 MAWTPRRT
+409 

>member
-1 MSRQPSLGRWV
+1 MKRQAPLGRWV

-25 AIAAGM
+25 LIAAGM

-43 RQVPAAARAEILQ
+43 RQVPQAARTEILQ
-56 LRADPQQNEARLW
+56 LRADPQENEARLW
-69 ELFSHYYPVRYFLP
+69 ALFSHYYPVRYFLP

-92 LAGLLLAAVPL
+92 LAGLVLAAVPL

-120 AIAAAARRV
+120 TIAAAARRV
-129 ASGELDTRLDVA
+129 ASGDLDTRLEVA
-141 ETAPAEVR
+141 ETAPAELR

-165 ENDVR
+165 ERDVR

-189 RVQGILDEVL
+189 RVQGILDEVF
-199 PADARQLQLVKR
+199 PADARQLQMVKR

-237 QRSFAL
+237 QRPFAL

-258 QAEGVRVELHLD
+258 QAEAIRLHL
-270 ECQPAVRRPGAHRP
+270 E
-284 VAHHPAGKLPALWR
+284 L
-298 QRRRAGDRPAG
+298 
-309 PGRRPDPGIPR
+309 DP
-320 PRPGYPG
+320 
-327 GRPGTGLPSLLAR
+327 
-340 REFACAASGRQRLGA
+340 RQRLYADRDRIGQLLNILLENFLRYGA
-355 IHRPRHLRRPPGADP
+355 SGGELEIVQQALAEGLVLEFRDRGPGIAEADRERVFHRFWRADSSRARHLG
-370 RPGAARWRGAAAD
+370 GSGLGLSI
-383 RVARASRRPG
+383 ARAICAAHQGRIVALGHEGGGTVMRIELPG
-393 VIARPIPWY
+393 RG
-402 SQTSIVS
+402 
-409 MAWTPRRT
+409 

>member
-1 MSRQPSLGRWV
+1 MKRQAPLGRWV

-25 AIAAGM
+25 LIAAGM

-43 RQVPAAARAEILQ
+43 RQVPQAARAEILQ
-56 LRADPQQNEARLW
+56 LRADPQENEARLW
-69 ELFSHYYPVRYFLP
+69 ALFSHYYPVRYFLP

-92 LAGLLLAAVPL
+92 LAGLVLAAVPL

-120 AIAAAARRV
+120 TIAAAARRV
-129 ASGELDTRLDVA
+129 ASGDLDTRLEVA
-141 ETAPAEVR
+141 ETAPAELR

-165 ENDVR
+165 ERDVR

-189 RVQGILDEVL
+189 RVQGILDEVF
-199 PADARQLQLVKR
+199 PADARQLQMVKR

-237 QRSFAL
+237 QRPFAL

-258 QAEGVRVELHLD
+258 QAEAIRLHLELD
-270 ECQPAVRRPGAHRP
+270 
-284 VAHHPAGKLPALWR
+284 L
-298 QRRRAGDRPAG
+298 
-309 PGRRPDPGIPR
+309 
-320 PRPGYPG
+320 
-327 GRPGTGLPSLLAR
+327 
-340 REFACAASGRQRLGA
+340 RQRLYADRDRIGQLLNILLENFLRYGA
-355 IHRPRHLRRPPGADP
+355 SGGELEIVQRALAEGLVLEFRDRGPGIAEADRERVFHRFWRADSSRARHLG
-370 RPGAARWRGAAAD
+370 GSGLGLSI
-383 RVARASRRPG
+383 ARAICAAHQGRIVALGREGGGTVMRIELPG
-393 VIARPIPWY
+393 RL
-402 SQTSIVS
+402 S
-409 MAWTPRRT
+409 

>member
-1 MSRQPSLGRWV
+1 MSRQPPLGRWV

-199 PADARQLQLVKR
+199 PADARQLQQVKR

-237 QRSFAL
+237 RRPFVL

-258 QAEGVRVELHLD
+258 QAEGVRVELQLD
-270 ECQPAVRRPGAHRP
+270 ERQQLFADRERIGQLLTILLENFLRYGASGGELQIVQQAQADGLILEFR
-284 VAHHPAGKLPALWR
+284 
-298 QRRRAGDRPAG
+298 DRG
-309 PGRRPDPGIPR
+309 PGIPEADR
-320 PRPGYPG
+320 ERVFHRFWRAESSRARHLGGSGLGLSIARAICVAHQGQIRALERPGGGALLRIELPG
-327 GRPGTGLPSLLAR
+327 
-340 REFACAASGRQRLGA
+340 
-355 IHRPRHLRRPPGADP
+355 
-370 RPGAARWRGAAAD
+370 
-383 RVARASRRPG
+383 RVAAPL
-393 VIARPIPWY
+393 
-402 SQTSIVS
+402 
-409 MAWTPRRT
+409 

>member
-1 MSRQPSLGRWV
+1 MSRQPPLGRWV

-69 ELFSHYYPVRYFLP
+69 ELFSRYYPVRYFLP

-92 LAGLLLAAVPL
+92 LAGLLLATVPL

-129 ASGELDTRLDVA
+129 ASGELDTRLDVS

-199 PADARQLQLVKR
+199 PADARQLQQVKR

-237 QRSFAL
+237 QRPFAL

-258 QAEGVRVELHLD
+258 QAEGVRVELQLD
-270 ECQPAVRRPGAHRP
+270 ERQQLFADRERIGQLLTILLENFLRYGASGGELQIVQQAQADGLILEFR
-284 VAHHPAGKLPALWR
+284 
-298 QRRRAGDRPAG
+298 DRG
-309 PGRRPDPGIPR
+309 PGIPEADR
-320 PRPGYPG
+320 ERVFHRFWRAESSRARHLGGSGLGLSIARAICVAHQGQIRALERPGGGALLRIELPG
-327 GRPGTGLPSLLAR
+327 
-340 REFACAASGRQRLGA
+340 
-355 IHRPRHLRRPPGADP
+355 
-370 RPGAARWRGAAAD
+370 
-383 RVARASRRPG
+383 RVAAPL
-393 VIARPIPWY
+393 
-402 SQTSIVS
+402 
-409 MAWTPRRT
+409 

>member
-1 MSRQPSLGRWV
+1 MKRQAPLGRWV

-25 AIAAGM
+25 LIAAGM

-43 RQVPAAARAEILQ
+43 RQVPQAARAEILQ
-56 LRADPQQNEARLW
+56 LRADPQENEARLW
-69 ELFSHYYPVRYFLP
+69 ALFSHYYPVRYFLP

-129 ASGELDTRLDVA
+129 ASGDLDTRLEVA
-141 ETAPAEVR
+141 ETAPAELR

-165 ENDVR
+165 ERDVR

-189 RVQGILDEVL
+189 RVQGILDEVF
-199 PADARQLQLVKR
+199 PADARQLQMVKR

-237 QRSFAL
+237 QRPFAL
-243 AALVEERLAWFAPQL
+243 AALVEERLAWFASQL
-258 QAEGVRVELHLD
+258 QAE
-270 ECQPAVRRPGAHRP
+270 AVRLR
-284 VAHHPAGKLPALWR
+284 LEL
-298 QRRRAGDRPAG
+298 
-309 PGRRPDPGIPR
+309 DP
-320 PRPGYPG
+320 
-327 GRPGTGLPSLLAR
+327 
-340 REFACAASGRQRLGA
+340 RQRLYADRDRIGQMLNILLENFLRYGA
-355 IHRPRHLRRPPGADP
+355 SGGELEIVQLALAEGLVLEFRDRGPGIAEVDRERVFHRFWRADSSRARHLG
-370 RPGAARWRGAAAD
+370 GSGLGLSI
-383 RVARASRRPG
+383 ARAICAAHQGRIVALGREGGGTVMRIELPG
-393 VIARPIPWY
+393 RL
-402 SQTSIVS
+402 S
-409 MAWTPRRT
+409 

>member
-1 MSRQPSLGRWV
+1 MRGQRPLGRWV
-12 GWRMSLLALGAVL
+12 GWRMSLLALAAVL
-25 AIAAGM
+25 LIAAGM

-69 ELFSHYYPVRYFLP
+69 VLFSHYYPVRYFLP

-92 LAGLLLAAVPL
+92 LAGLLLATVPL

-109 RLSRPLSSQFS
+109 RLSRPLASQFS

-129 ASGELDTRLDVA
+129 ASGALDTRVDVA
-141 ETAPAEVR
+141 ESAPAEVR
-149 RLALDFNSLTA
+149 RLALDLNSLTA

-165 ENDVR
+165 ERDVR

-189 RVQGILDEVL
+189 RIQGILDEVF
-199 PADARQLQLVKR
+199 PADARQLQMVKR

-231 GQLALD
+231 GQLVLD
-237 QRSFAL
+237 ARPFVL

-258 QAEGVRVELHLD
+258 QAEAIQVHLELDPEQCLFADRDRIGQLLNILLD
-270 ECQPAVRRPGAHRP
+270 NFLRYGASGGELDI
-284 VAHHPAGKLPALWR
+284 V
-298 QRRRAGDRPAG
+298 QRAQADSLLLEFRDRG
-309 PGRRPDPGIPR
+309 PGIPEADR
-320 PRPGYPG
+320 ERVFHRFWRADSSRARHLGGSGLGLSIARAICDAHRGSIRALERPGGGVVMSIELPGATPRPMG
-327 GRPGTGLPSLLAR
+327 
-340 REFACAASGRQRLGA
+340 
-355 IHRPRHLRRPPGADP
+355 
-370 RPGAARWRGAAAD
+370 
-383 RVARASRRPG
+383 
-393 VIARPIPWY
+393 
-402 SQTSIVS
+402 
-409 MAWTPRRT
+409 

>member
-1 MSRQPSLGRWV
+1 MKRQAPLGRWV

-25 AIAAGM
+25 LIAAGM

-43 RQVPAAARAEILQ
+43 RQVPQAARAEILQ
-56 LRADPQQNEARLW
+56 LRADPQENEARLW
-69 ELFSHYYPVRYFLP
+69 ALFSHYYPVRYFLP

-92 LAGLLLAAVPL
+92 LAGLVLAAVPL

-120 AIAAAARRV
+120 TIAAAARRV
-129 ASGELDTRLDVA
+129 ASGDLDTRLEVA
-141 ETAPAEVR
+141 ETAPAELR

-165 ENDVR
+165 ERDVR

-189 RVQGILDEVL
+189 RVQGILDEVF
-199 PADARQLQLVKR
+199 PADACQLQMVKR

-237 QRSFAL
+237 QRPFAL

-258 QAEGVRVELHLD
+258 QAEAIRLHL
-270 ECQPAVRRPGAHRP
+270 E
-284 VAHHPAGKLPALWR
+284 L
-298 QRRRAGDRPAG
+298 
-309 PGRRPDPGIPR
+309 DP
-320 PRPGYPG
+320 
-327 GRPGTGLPSLLAR
+327 
-340 REFACAASGRQRLGA
+340 RQRLYADRDRIGQLLNILLENFLRYGA
-355 IHRPRHLRRPPGADP
+355 SGGELAIVQQALAEGLVLEFRDRGPGIAEADRERVFHRFWRADSSRARHLG
-370 RPGAARWRGAAAD
+370 GSGLGLSI
-383 RVARASRRPG
+383 ARAICAAHQGRIVALGRKGGGTVMRIELPG
-393 VIARPIPWY
+393 RL
-402 SQTSIVS
+402 S
-409 MAWTPRRT
+409 